1 MKKLFVLSV
10 AVCAVAGFA
19 AMASANTI
27 DVSGIS
33 SVSINAP
40 AGKISVSSAKVVSL
54 DSNGAFVAAVPA
66 TVTATSKAAPE
77 TGKITCLDSY
87 CKFSVSL

>member
-1 MKKLFVLSV
+1 MKRLFVLSV
-10 AVCAVAGFA
+10 AACAIAGFA

-27 DVSGIS
+27 DASGIS

-40 AGKISVSSAKVVSL
+40 ASKIVVSETKMVSL

-66 TVTATSKAAPE
+66 VVTATSKAAPA
-77 TGKITCLDSY
+77 TGKVTCLDSY
-87 CKFSVSL
+87 CRFSVSL